1 MVRLIL
7 IGKRIYNKFS
17 EDEMTVYAAQV
28 SFFVILSV
36 VPFLMLLLT
45 AVQMI
50 PGISKADFL
59 EIAMDIVPA
68 DYRSL
73 AFRVVND
80 LMLKSPATMISA
92 TAITAL
98 WSAGRGM
105 FSVARGLNRVNG
117 RGRKHW
123 YVFNRLICCG
133 YTILFIAVCILS
145 MGLLVFG
152 RTLQSFIQ
160 SHFPLIAPITGYV
173 IQMRQLWGFGMLL
186 IFFLGIYCLVP
197 DQKENVK
204 AALPGAVFSTAG
216 WMLFSLAFS
225 MYFNFTG
232 GKNYSYMY
240 GSLAAI
246 ALSFL
251 WLYICICILFM
262 GAELNWFWDEI

>member
-68 DYRSL
+68 EYRSL

-92 TAITAL
+92 TAVTAL

-133 YTILFIAVCILS
+133 YTVLFIAVCILS

-160 SHFPLIAPITGYV
+160 SHFPLIAPITG
-173 IQMRQLWGFGMLL
+173 
-186 IFFLGIYCLVP
+186 
-197 DQKENVK
+197 K
-204 AALPGAVFSTAG
+204 AALTFSFRSGTRQ
-216 WMLFSLAFS
+216 
-225 MYFNFTG
+225 
-232 GKNYSYMY
+232 
-240 GSLAAI
+240 
-246 ALSFL
+246 
-251 WLYICICILFM
+251 
-262 GAELNWFWDEI
+262 